1 MQALRE
7 QIDRDRSYAEAMQTR
22 INVLTMDFTNRDDPA
37 QRARIGVER
46 QKALA
51 DLDRL
56 KQSIENGTKAI
67 ANLEEEARRAGAPA
81 GWLR

>member
-1 MQALRE
+1 MQVLRE
-7 QIDRDRSYAEAMQTR
+7 QLERDRSYADAMQTR

-56 KQSIENGTKAI
+56 KKSIEDGTRAI